1 MHHNGEQRLT
11 SDNNMKQYCIRTIF
25 LHLNLLASC
34 MRREHC
40 FCLSM
45 IVFFAVPAVVDEG
58 PSAVNVKIGTQVL
71 LKCRSSGD
79 PVPKMRYVC
88 QKACCDS

>member
-11 SDNNMKQYCIRTIF
+11 SDIDMKQYCNHTIF
-25 LHLNLLASC
+25 LHLNLLASR
-34 MRREHC
+34 MKREHC
-40 FCLSM
+40 FWFSM

-58 PSAVNVKIGTQVL
+58 PSAVNVKMGTQVT

-79 PVPKMRYVC
+79 PVPKMRYVS
-88 QKACCDS
+88 QKACCDL